1 MANKL
6 LGSHWTM
13 RIWRDGDIFGASF
26 MCREYP
32 HLNTLDTM
40 TEGVEKTVKHYMFGG
55 RAKVRHF
62 HFHVHLT
69 KSQSHKTIRSH
80 LLN

>member
-1 MANKL
+1 MAKKL

-13 RIWRDGDIFGASF
+13 RIWRDGDIWGASF

-55 RAKVRHF
+55 RAKVRHQLIF
-62 HFHVHLT
+62 MFT
-69 KSQSHKTIRSH
+69 
-80 LLN
+80 